1 MDKLS
6 KEAQCIRNTATWAH
20 VKPTHKFDS
29 SKFNKNEVLND
40 LPIMS
45 PKIHAMLNKIKELDA
60 EDMNKDGKYYKHI
73 IYSDV
78 TGTNGAKMVASSMIA
93 NDYVLSYNNGKFLND
108 LPKTNKTFGLLTT
121 TVINKK
127 PMSVNLKKT
136 IINTMNE
143 RPKNINGENMRFLIL
158 DSGFKEGIDVY
169 DVKYMHI
176 LEPLIT
182 KAETT
187 QVIGRGTRFCGQA
200 GLPFIPNKGWALNV
214 YRYNIN
220 YNDNMNVHELF
231 IKHSNQNISALNF
244 TADIEDI
251 MAASSVDMPLTEN
264 IHTAIFKNNR
274 FYNFINNLID
284 NNNKKGKYT
293 KKKDLINV
301 YSKIRGKIF
310 TNEKKIDCKKKCKDV
325 FEEYEDAAAILL
337 TAAIFDV
344 NNIEQEYLVKKGKK
358 IMLKKYND
366 IYLTSGK
373 LEKTLREK
381 HAKTFLCN
389 YLDKRK
395 SFCDAVNK
403 IWLRPIYMFKTYGK
417 QILEHLE
424 YYKKSK
430 KITELNYSY
439 VLNFIQKYSGKV
451 TPNIIYPEPPI
462 IKLKYLDLYDYI
474 IKHYSAFKWNNLEIK
489 NKCIDEDAEEGKNI
503 EKKTDKNGDI
513 ITFSNTQ
520 LFVQNYLTPS
530 SPFKGLLLYHSVGS
544 GKTCSAIATATKS
557 FDKENYTILWV
568 TRHTLKE
575 DIWKNMFEK
584 ICNIKIREMVAN
596 GDKIPRKK
604 ADKMALLGK
613 NWLPPISYKQ
623 FTNLIKGKNKY
634 YDEMVKRNG
643 KEDPFKNTLVIID
656 EIHKIY
662 SNTLAKL
669 EKPDPKILS
678 DMIQKSYTISQ
689 KNSVRLLLMTATP
702 ITEDPLSAIKILNLL
717 LEGDDRFTEDF
728 EEFKSSYC
736 NENGLISDVGT
747 LYIINKITGL
757 ISFIDRGAD
766 ISQFAYPVIN
776 DVILNIKSNDG
787 SLNKK
792 KDEANERMIILDN
805 AIEDLTQK
813 IANKKEYTKEDLL
826 LFKEELKQLKK
837 ERKIL
842 QKELKNIIILEKE
855 PKNVIEHINNCFNKK
870 SNIKNVKTNL
880 L

>member
-1 MDKLS
+1 M
-6 KEAQCIRNTATWAH
+6 
-20 VKPTHKFDS
+20 
-29 SKFNKNEVLND
+29 
-40 LPIMS
+40 
-45 PKIHAMLNKIKELDA
+45 
-60 EDMNKDGKYYKHI
+60 
-73 IYSDV
+73 
-78 TGTNGAKMVASSMIA
+78 
-93 NDYVLSYNNGKFLND
+93 
-108 LPKTNKTFGLLTT
+108 
-121 TVINKK
+121 
-127 PMSVNLKKT
+127 
-136 IINTMNE
+136 
-143 RPKNINGENMRFLIL
+143 
-158 DSGFKEGIDVY
+158 
-169 DVKYMHI
+169 
-176 LEPLIT
+176 
-182 KAETT
+182 
-187 QVIGRGTRFCGQA
+187 
-200 GLPFIPNKGWALNV
+200 
-214 YRYNIN
+214 
-220 YNDNMNVHELF
+220 
-231 IKHSNQNISALNF
+231 
-244 TADIEDI
+244 
-251 MAASSVDMPLTEN
+251 
-264 IHTAIFKNNR
+264 
-274 FYNFINNLID
+274 
-284 NNNKKGKYT
+284 
-293 KKKDLINV
+293 
-301 YSKIRGKIF
+301 
-310 TNEKKIDCKKKCKDV
+310 
-325 FEEYEDAAAILL
+325 
-337 TAAIFDV
+337 
-344 NNIEQEYLVKKGKK
+344 
-358 IMLKKYND
+358 
-366 IYLTSGK
+366 
-373 LEKTLREK
+373 
-381 HAKTFLCN
+381 
-389 YLDKRK
+389 
-395 SFCDAVNK
+395 
-403 IWLRPIYMFKTYGK
+403 
-417 QILEHLE
+417 
-424 YYKKSK
+424 
-430 KITELNYSY
+430 
-439 VLNFIQKYSGKV
+439 
-451 TPNIIYPEPPI
+451 
-462 IKLKYLDLYDYI
+462 
-474 IKHYSAFKWNNLEIK
+474 
-489 NKCIDEDAEEGKNI
+489 
-503 EKKTDKNGDI
+503 
-513 ITFSNTQ
+513 
-520 LFVQNYLTPS
+520 
-530 SPFKGLLLYHSVGS
+530 GS

-596 GDKIPRKK
+596 GAKIPSKK
-604 ADKMALLGK
+604 SDKMALLGK

-837 ERKIL
+837 ERRVL